1 MARIARLARSGQS
14 DWSFG
19 GKMNRFLNVI
29 LGAGLAAL
37 AFAAPAAADEG
48 NCNAS
53 ASTAWTQAGTGYGIE
68 AFSHGKTC
76 RDAVIGLYVT
86 APDGVV
92 VFVEAFPA
100 MQMMLTVSV
109 QNADEMSKALAE
121 WITQEGATLKMTS
134 DLPEWAPGQELPML
148 GDFAFMPAEAYD
160 AESYNVVRAENR
172 PLLCYVQGMESMMCQ
187 VLATEGYVYPI
198 GVQTFPG

>member
-1 MARIARLARSGQS
+1 MARIARPARFGR
-14 DWSFG
+14 DFLCFG
-19 GKMNRFLNVI
+19 GKMNRFLNA
-29 LGAGLAAL
+29 LMGAGFAAL
-37 AFAAPAAADEG
+37 VFAAPAAADAG
-48 NCNAS
+48 NCHAS
-53 ASTAWTQAGTGYGIE
+53 ASAVWTQAGTGYGIE

-92 VFVEAFPA
+92 AFVEAFPA

-121 WITQEGATLKMTS
+121 WISQEGATLKMTS
-134 DLPEWAPGQELPML
+134 DLPEWARGQELPSL
-148 GDFAFMPAEAYD
+148 GDFPFMPAEAYD
-160 AESYNVVRAENR
+160 PDSYNAVRAENR

-187 VLATEGYVYPI
+187 MLAPEGYIYPI